1 VFVIASTEGGTVIIS
16 QSQLSMSAAYSKL
29 EVTQTRER
37 LSAWVD
43 GGARVE
49 SASTSGRPLLPSQN
63 EDEARGAL
71 AVEIERLKFSAQS
84 QRMDVLSEVSNSP
97 TPRPGKRVGDESKT
111 EEEEEM
117 GSTGDIKLEVM
128 RLIIEKMSGRKV
140 LVAKE
145 ALPDE
150 EDRAA
155 AEQNAQALAQQ
166 AQGRGDQ
173 APPAQA
179 SEGWGLEYERTQI
192 HVEKESS
199 SFSSS
204 GVIRTADGKDITF
217 NVGLEMSREK
227 IEVSHLSLR
236 AGDAAK
242 LVDPLVINFG
252 GNAAALTAEKIDF
265 DLNADGTKERIS
277 FLASGSGFLVLDRNQ
292 DGVVN
297 NGSELFGPTTG
308 DGFAELSRHDEDGN
322 GWIDEADSVY
332 EHLSVWTLRTQGQD
346 SLLSLRQVGVGAISL
361 MSAKTPYTLETQ
373 NGETAGV
380 VRSTGVYL
388 KEDGGV
394 GTVQQIDLVT

>member
-1 VFVIASTEGGTVIIS
+1 MIIS
-16 QSQLSMSAAYSKL
+16 QSQLSMSASYSKL
-29 EVTQTRER
+29 DVTHTRER

-43 GGARVE
+43 GGARIE
-49 SASTSGRPLLPSQN
+49 SVSTSSGPLLPSQN
-63 EDEARGAL
+63 EDEARGVL

-84 QRMDVLSEVSNSP
+84 QRMDVLSEVSNAS
-97 TPRPGKRVGDESKT
+97 RPGKRLGEENNI

-128 RLIIEKMSGRKV
+128 RLIIEKISGRKV
-140 LVAKE
+140 LVAKD

-155 AEQNAQALAQQ
+155 VEQNAQAIAQQ
-166 AQGRGDQ
+166 AKGSGDQ
-173 APPAQA
+173 APPAQV

-252 GNAAALTAEKIDF
+252 GNAAALTAEKVDF

-277 FLASGSGFLVLDRNQ
+277 FLASGSGFLVLDRNR
-292 DGVVN
+292 DRVVN
-297 NGSELFGPTTG
+297 DGSELFGPATG
-308 DGFAELSRHDEDGN
+308 DGFAELSRYDEDGN
-322 GWIDEADSVY
+322 GWIDEADSVF
-332 EHLSVWTLRTQGQD
+332 EQLSVWVGRTQGKD
-346 SLLSLRQVGVGAISL
+346 SLLSLRQIGVGAIGL

-373 NGETAGV
+373 NGETAGA
-380 VRSTGVYL
+380 VRSTGVYV